1 VKVKLDEN
9 ITYLAV
15 DLLTA
20 AGHDVHTVQMEG
32 LTGRPDSVVWSACLA
47 EKRVLIT
54 FDVGFGDLRLYPPFG
69 HVGIVVLRLVDQQ
82 PDAVL
87 DVLRR
92 FMADHPL
99 DALAGQLAILTETR
113 VRLRRSEP
121 VN

>member
-1 VKVKLDEN
+1 MKVKLDEN
-9 ITYLAV
+9 ITHVAV

-20 AGHDVHTVQMEG
+20 AGHDVQTVQMEG
-32 LTGRPDSVVWSACLA
+32 LAGHPDSVVWSACLT

-54 FDVGFGDLRLYPPFG
+54 FDVGFGDLRLYPPSG